1 MIARAAIVVAAVL
14 IGAWLVSGLIPV
26 RDERE
31 GIAAVRATPQDL
43 PRAYRLLG
51 QAAAHTRSTEPDLR
65 LAQLDALT
73 STPTAPSAAS
83 ASSTRREPEN
93 RDAWVLLAQTARTVA
108 PALAA
113 QAAARAR
120 ALSPPV
126 PPDR

>member
-43 PRAYRLLG
+43 PRAYRLLSA
-51 QAAAHTRSTEPDLR
+51 AAAHTRSTEPDLR

-73 STPTAPSAAS
+73 KHPDRAVGRLRLV
-83 ASSTRREPEN
+83 TRREPEN
-93 RDAWVLLAQTARTVA
+93 RDAWVLLAQTARSVD

-120 ALSPPV
+120 ALSTPV
-126 PPDR
+126 PLDR

>member
-1 MIARAAIVVAAVL
+1 VIARAAIVVAAVL

-73 STPTAPSAAS
+73 RHPDRAVRRLRAV
-83 ASSTRREPEN
+83 TRREPEN
-93 RDAWVLLAQTARTVA
+93 RDAWVLLAQTAQTVD

-113 QAAARAR
+113 QAVARAR

>member
-73 STPTAPSAAS
+73 KH
-83 ASSTRREPEN
+83 
-93 RDAWVLLAQTARTVA
+93 
-108 PALAA
+108 
-113 QAAARAR
+113 
-120 ALSPPV
+120 
-126 PPDR
+126 PDRAS

>member
-14 IGAWLVSGLIPV
+14 IGARLVSGLIPV

-73 STPTAPSAAS
+73 RHPDRAVRRLRDV
-83 ASSTRREPEN
+83 TRREPEN
-93 RDAWVLLAQTARTVA
+93 RDAWVLLAQTARTVD
-108 PALAA
+108 PPLAA
-113 QAAARAR
+113 QAVARAQ

>member
-51 QAAAHTRSTEPDLR
+51 QAAIHTRSTEPDLR

-73 STPTAPSAAS
+73 KHPDRAVRRLRVVTQ
-83 ASSTRREPEN
+83 REPEN
-93 RDAWVLLAQTARTVA
+93 RDAWVLLAQTARTVD
-108 PALAA
+108 PAVAA
-113 QAAARAR
+113 QAIARAQT
-120 ALSPPV
+120 LSPPV